1 MRHRCAGKKLG
12 RNASHRYSMERNFVC
27 SVIKHERVITTLE
40 KAKGLKRAVEK
51 MITLGRKAA
60 KQFEAKDK
68 DAAYLQ
74 TYRRAISYLRD
85 KAAAK
90 KLVEE
95 LGKRYQARAG
105 GYTRILRLEGYRIG
119 DGGSKAILELVDN
132 QVLAKQLAKKAEAE
146 AQPAQSK

>member
-27 SVIKHERVITTLE
+27 SVIMHERVVTTLQ
-40 KAKGLKRAVEK
+40 KAKGLRRAVEK

-60 KQFEAKDK
+60 RQLESKEKDK
-68 DAAYLQ
+68 SYLQ
-74 TYRRAISYLRD
+74 TYRRAVSYLRD
-85 KAAAK
+85 RAAAK

-95 LGKRYQARAG
+95 LGKRYQSRAG
-105 GYTRILRLEGYRIG
+105 GYTRIMRLEGYRIG

-132 QVLAKQLAKKAEAE
+132 QVLARQLAKKAEAE
-146 AQPAQSK
+146 AQPQSK